1 MCFNNKK
8 DLSFTRAGC
17 YYVGRGE
24 FMVKNLRK
32 LRINKGI
39 SQQQLAD
46 VMGTSQQSVN
56 KYENHNVEPDISALI
71 KLADYFETSID
82 YLVGHT
88 PSLEQTVVEE
98 VEPTKEETT
107 LILNY
112 RHLSKDEKESIQLVL
127 KNYLRNKKAL
137 EM

>member
-1 MCFNNKK
+1 
-8 DLSFTRAGC
+8 
-17 YYVGRGE
+17 
-24 FMVKNLRK
+24 MVKNLRK

-71 KLADYFETSID
+71 RLADYFETTID

-88 PSLEQTVVEE
+88 SPVVPNVIEELEPS
-98 VEPTKEETT
+98 KEETA
-107 LILNY
+107 LIRKY
-112 RHLSKDEKESIQLVL
+112 RCLSKDEKESIQLIL
-127 KNYLRNKKAL
+127 KNYIKNRTQIDDCRK
-137 EM
+137 

>member
-1 MCFNNKK
+1 
-8 DLSFTRAGC
+8 
-17 YYVGRGE
+17 
-24 FMVKNLRK
+24 MVKNLRK
-32 LRINKGI
+32 LRLSRGI

-71 KLADYFETSID
+71 KLADYFETSVD

-88 PSLEQTVVEE
+88 PPLEQTVIEE
-98 VEPTKEETT
+98 VEPTKEEAT
-107 LILNY
+107 LVRNY

-127 KNYLRNKKAL
+127 KNYLKNKKAL
-137 EM
+137 ET